1 MSNPF
6 DNDDGMFLVLINA
19 ADQLSLWPSFVEVP
33 SGWTVQYGP
42 DHRQGCLARI
52 NERESR

>member
-1 MSNPF
+1 MTNPF

-19 ADQLSLWPSFVEVP
+19 EDQLSLWPSFVEVP